1 MIRPLLAALAMMTT
15 LDSALA
21 QAIPDAATQ
30 EVLIKTT
37 LMSFNDANV
46 TGNYAVFHAR
56 LAKPFRDQFSPEKL
70 KTTFKT
76 FAEKEVDIG
85 FVVAKAPI
93 PDAEVKIDDNGT
105 LRIDGHFDT
114 QPSQIAYTLKFI
126 RSDGDWKAVGID
138 VNIGKPPAKDA
149 PPPAA
154 AKPPASAESGK
165 IQFGK

>member
-76 FAEKEVDIG
+76 FSDQEIDIG
-85 FVVAKAPI
+85 SVVAKAPI
-93 PDAEVKIDDNGT
+93 SDAEVKIDDNGVM
-105 LRIDGHFDT
+105 RIDGHFDT
-114 QPSQIAYTLKFI
+114 RPSQVAYTLKYI

-138 VNIGKPPAKDA
+138 VNIGKPPGKDA
-149 PPPAA
+149 PPAA
-154 AKPPASAESGK
+154 AKPPASADSGK
-165 IQFGK
+165 VQFGK